1 MRPERL
7 TTESPLAES
16 SPADQRTEGSSS
28 ANGWEALAGK
38 LAQDGLTSDD
48 LMAVEALAWRASK
61 AGCAEVES
69 ACVTV
74 ICALQGNWGKPPNAE
89 VRDPAT

>member
-28 ANGWEALAGK
+28 ANGSAQSVTFIAEKSDTKFELTEAEKQHL
-38 LAQDGLTSDD
+38 DD
-48 LMAVEALAWRASK
+48 LLAWQER
-61 AGCAEVES
+61 S
-69 ACVTV
+69 AKSLIRLGGTGE
-74 ICALQGNWGKPPNAE
+74 APNDKL
-89 VRDPAT
+89 RDAAQ